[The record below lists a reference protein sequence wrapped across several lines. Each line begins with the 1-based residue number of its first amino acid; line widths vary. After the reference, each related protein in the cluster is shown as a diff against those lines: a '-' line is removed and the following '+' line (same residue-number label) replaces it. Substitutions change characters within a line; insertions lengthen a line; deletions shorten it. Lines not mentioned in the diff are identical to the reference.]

1 MTIQAAAYSSKGG
14 RPHNEDSFLIAGKTG
29 TFNAVV
35 PGSGGAEECGASFEG
50 EITKPL
56 FFAVADGMG
65 GHAAGDAASA
75 FVVEKMRDAAA
86 SCTGRFDAENLERAI
101 KAVHAALLA
110 EGKTRGTPDMGS
122 TLSGLVLQEDGP
134 PGFFNAGDSRGYR
147 LRNGFIKQLTR
158 DDSLAG
164 IMPGAAKNIITN
176 AVGAGLSDV
185 SVASRFAS
193 SVAVP
198 GDVFLFCS
206 DGVHGFLTDDEIE
219 TALGVDSP
227 PEEIAQYIV
236 KTAIGH
242 NSDDNCT
249 AVIVKILDILEK
261 GA

>member
-1 MTIQAAAYSSKGG
+1 MTIQAAAYSSKGL

-29 TFNAVV
+29 TFNAV
-35 PGSGGAEECGASFEG
+35 PPEGGGPEESAAVFEG
-50 EITKPL
+50 EITRPL

-86 SCTGRFDAENLERAI
+86 SCTGSFDAENLEGTI
-101 KAVHAALLA
+101 KALHVSLLA
-110 EGKTRGTPDMGS
+110 EGKTRGTPNMGS
-122 TLSGLVLQEDGP
+122 TLTGLVLQNDGP

-147 LRNGFIKQLTR
+147 LRNGFIRQLTR
-158 DDSLAG
+158 DDSLSS
-164 IMPGAAKNIITN
+164 IVPGAAKNIITN

-206 DGVHGFLTDDEIE
+206 DGVHGFVSDDEME
-219 TALGVDSP
+219 AALGSGQP
-227 PEEIAQYIV
+227 PEEIAKHIV
-236 KTAIGH
+236 ETAIAR

-249 AVIVKILDILEK
+249 AVVVKISER
-261 GA
+261 GE